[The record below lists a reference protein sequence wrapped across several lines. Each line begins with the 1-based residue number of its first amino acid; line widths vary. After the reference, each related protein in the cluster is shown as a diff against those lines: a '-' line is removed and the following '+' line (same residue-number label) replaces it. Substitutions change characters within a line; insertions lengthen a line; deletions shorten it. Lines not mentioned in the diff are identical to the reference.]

1 MSDKSL
7 SRTRRC
13 LAATLPTWAAVAAS
27 LALGACGNTLE
38 RLKNVGAEPKLSQI
52 TNPTQDPNYR
62 PVSLPMPK
70 ADTEYR
76 AANSLWRAGSRAFFK
91 DQRAGV
97 TGDILTVVID
107 ISDKA
112 QLSNTSA
119 RSRASTENSAINGL
133 FGFEANLNKILPNQV
148 DNTNV
153 LGLDGSTSN
162 NGAGTIDR
170 KEAIQLKVAA
180 LVTQVLPN
188 GNLVI
193 QGHQEVRVNYEVRDL
208 QITGIVRREDIASTN
223 TISYEKIAEARI
235 AYGGRGTITDVQQP
249 RYGNQVIDILYPF

>member
-1 MSDKSL
+1 MSTLRLPS
-7 SRTRRC
+7 SRRR
-13 LAATLPTWAAVAAS
+13 LTAFAIATAG
-27 LALGACGNTLE
+27 LALGACSNTLE
-38 RLKNVGAEPKLSQI
+38 RLQNVGQTPQLSAI
-52 TNPTQDPNYR
+52 SNPTQDPNYR

-70 ADTEYR
+70 ADTDSR
-76 AANSLWRAGSRAFFK
+76 PANSLWRAGSRAFFK

-97 TGDILTVVID
+97 TGDILTVLID

-133 FGFEANLNKILPNQV
+133 LGFETGLNKILPNSV
-148 DNTNV
+148 DNTNM
-153 LGLDGSTSN
+153 LGLDGTTTN

-249 RYGNQVIDILYPF
+249 RYGNQLIDILYPF

>member
-1 MSDKSL
+1 MTASPF
-7 SRTRRC
+7 SRPLT
-13 LAATLPTWAAVAAS
+13 AAAAIAAS
-27 LALGACGNTLE
+27 LALSACSSTIE
-38 RLKNVGAEPKLSQI
+38 RLKNVGQTPQLSEI
-52 TNPTQDPNYR
+52 SNPTQDPNYR

-70 ADTEYR
+70 ADSDYR
-76 AANSLWRAGSRAFFK
+76 APNSLWRAGSRAFFK
-91 DQRAGV
+91 DQRAGL
-97 TGDILTVVID
+97 TGDILTVLID

-133 FGFEANLNKILPNQV
+133 FGFEANLHKILPNQV

-153 LGLDGSTSN
+153 IGLDGTTSN

-188 GNLVI
+188 DNLVI

-249 RYGNQVIDILYPF
+249 RYGNQLIDILYPF